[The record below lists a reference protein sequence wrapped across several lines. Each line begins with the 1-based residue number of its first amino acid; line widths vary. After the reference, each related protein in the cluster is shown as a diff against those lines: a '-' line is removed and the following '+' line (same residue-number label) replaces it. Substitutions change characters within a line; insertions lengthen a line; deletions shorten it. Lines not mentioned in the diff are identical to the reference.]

1 MFDDLFEIF
10 PRYDGSPYKDI
21 SNDKY
26 LILLIV
32 SFHIFLTQS
41 QFRTESWRKEL
52 KKEYVIE
59 IKMAILQCSAE
70 ELMKVAKIICQD
82 GKADPSEWR
91 IRLSNFALTLFSEVK
106 II

>member
-1 MFDDLFEIF
+1 MFNDLFKIF
-10 PRYDGSPYKDI
+10 PKTGKSPWKGI
-21 SNDKY
+21 KNDEY
-26 LILLIV
+26 LLLLIAD
-32 SFHIFLTQS
+32 FHFNFIKRHYVNAGKSKLIS
-41 QFRTESWRKEL
+41 
-52 KKEYVIE
+52 EYAKE
-59 IKMAILQCSAE
+59 IKMAILQCSTE